1 LEHFS
6 LSVQHLC
13 HAVKTA
19 VCGPANPKDA
29 MEEEDEEDEAALN
42 ARAAGVFLPTDK
54 WKETWDLLVLNM
66 IIYSAISVPYRICFD
81 APATGMFGS
90 LEQAVSFLFFVDV
103 IFNFN
108 TAYVEGEKWVIDRP
122 AIAVRY
128 LQGWFWIDFPSCIP
142 VSLLD
147 SLMSGDQGNF
157 GMLRFLRLFRLLRLL
172 KLLRLATIVAELED
186 RFDLNLCFLRIMQ
199 MLLALI
205 FLAHILACFW
215 FYMAAVVGIDPEI
228 VTWVSAYRDGYLME
242 EPPSVQYLASMY
254 WALTTLTTVGYGD
267 IVATNDAERGY
278 AVFALLMGALVFGY
292 MISSIASLVKALD
305 RQGGLTEERMDEI
318 KEYMR
323 WRKLPRELTVRMR
336 RYYEN
341 YYDTCTAFDEKA
353 ILGNLTPSMRM
364 EVVRHVFKDTLGKL
378 PLFAN
383 KLDRKLQVAIF
394 SLFRPVAVMAKE
406 VIFSRGDM
414 PLSMYILL
422 KGGVEAVKTMDSSHL
437 YRVRLRQFFGTAVLT
452 GRRHDST
459 HRSITK
465 CDLFSIAAEDLRDLF
480 NKFPLE
486 GSVFFEALL
495 RIHRKTQKVRGAL
508 LRMFIS
514 QMLDTSDGKPINVHY
529 LKDFYVM
536 KLQLCWEK
544 MREAIVYAHMPT
556 CSVGDNAAALVKKTL
571 NQIVAPPLDN
581 ALQATH
587 GLTHGHGHGD
597 WLAMIG
603 ALRTQDPSGRSPK
616 LLAREESTSPQGTD
630 APGFTLDGSSSPCRR
645 WKDSIS
651 MPSVEAPAQPM
662 PMEHQAGVH
671 ASVHACMHATPAH
684 QAGLHA
690 SVEDLHRDMKTLI
703 HQVAGLTAKLN
714 FVARPLSASP
724 LPGTKG
730 PTAAHELGNLAFALD
745 DADRVLE
752 HLQSPGLAT
761 SAAAAG
767 AIAGTAADTIAGR
780 KSPTPH
786 ELDTGGRILLTKG
799 GGNPTPHELDKLR
812 VAARQQPLMPSL
824 HSPRTASPRQFM
836 AQYAV
841 SKLAGS
847 SSASGS

>member
-1 LEHFS
+1 MEHFS
-6 LSVQHLC
+6 LSLQHLC

-19 VCGPANPKDA
+19 VCGPASPKDA
-29 MEEEDEEDEAALN
+29 MEEEDDEDEEALN

-90 LEQAVSFLFFVDV
+90 LEQAVSFLFLVDV

-142 VSLLD
+142 VGLLD
-147 SLMSGDQGNF
+147 ALMSGDQGNF

-228 VTWVSAYRDGYLME
+228 LTWVSAYRDGYLIE

-341 YYDTCTAFDEKA
+341 YYDMRTAFDENA

-378 PLFAN
+378 PLFAS

-394 SLFRPVAVMAKE
+394 SLFKPVAAMAKE
-406 VIFSRGDM
+406 VIFSRGEM

-422 KGGVEAVKTMDSSHL
+422 KGCVEAVKTMDSSHL
-437 YRVRLRQFFGTAVLT
+437 YRVKLRQFFGTAVLT
-452 GRRHDST
+452 GRRYDST

-465 CDLFSIAAEDLRDLF
+465 CDLFSISAEDLRELF
-480 NKFPLE
+480 HQFPLE
-486 GSVFFEALL
+486 GNVFFEALL
-495 RIHRKTQKVRGAL
+495 RIHRKTQKMRGAL

-544 MREAIVYAHMPT
+544 MREAIVYKHMP
-556 CSVGDNAAALVKKTL
+556 CCGVDDAAAALVKKTL
-571 NQIVAPPLDN
+571 NQIVAPQPDN
-581 ALQATH
+581 PWQATP
-587 GLTHGHGHGD
+587 GHGHAD
-597 WLAMIG
+597 WLAMLG
-603 ALRTQDPSGRSPK
+603 ALRTQDPSGRSRK

-630 APGFTLDGSSSPCRR
+630 APGLPLHGGSSPCRR
-645 WKDSIS
+645 WPDSIS
-651 MPSVEAPAQPM
+651 MPAVEAPAQPM
-662 PMEHQAGVH
+662 PMEHQAV
-671 ASVHACMHATPAH
+671 MHVK
-684 QAGLHA
+684 
-690 SVEDLHRDMKTLI
+690 VEDLQRDMKTLI

-714 FVARPLSASP
+714 FVTRPLSASP
-724 LPGTKG
+724 LPGTEGSK
-730 PTAAHELGNLAFALD
+730 AAHELGNLALALD

-767 AIAGTAADTIAGR
+767 AIAGTGADTIAGK
-780 KSPTPH
+780 KS
-786 ELDTGGRILLTKG
+786 
-799 GGNPTPHELDKLR
+799 PTPHELDKLR
-812 VAARQQPLMPSL
+812 VAARQQSSMPSL

-841 SKLAGS
+841 GKLAGS